1 MKSFMKN
8 TLLKERAVREVLNL
22 FNDVL
27 PDPDK
32 ILSENNYDYA
42 IYRDLLLDA
51 HLSATIQQRKSQV
64 IQMGWELNYDGKET
78 IKNEL
83 IKILQNLPLT
93 EISNNILDSFL
104 FGFAVGEVDWEMR
117 GSKIMPVNIIYKPQE
132 WFMFDVKNVCK
143 LRKKNRGMYLFEPGE
158 ELPPYKFIVNRH
170 MPSYTNPYGEKLLSR
185 CFWPVTFKKAGIE
198 FWELMVERFG
208 SPNLIGRYT
217 AGATETEKEQLL
229 DDLKAM
235 TEDIITVMQSDQIVE
250 WKESPKYSV
259 GGLYE
264 NLIQFLNTEISKAI
278 LTATLTIESGS
289 VGNYR
294 SASVQQEMV
303 AYLGMQDKKLV
314 EYTINQLLDYYLELN
329 YGEKERAK
337 IKLNRKEGIAEFSI
351 ERDKVLKEMGVE
363 FTKEYYKKRYNLT
376 EADFEIG
383 KKSIE

>member
-1 MKSFMKN
+1 MKN

-32 ILSENNYDYA
+32 ILAENNYDYS
-42 IYRDLLLDA
+42 IYRELLLDA

-64 IQMGWELNYDGKET
+64 LQMGWELNYDGPER

-83 IKILQNLPLT
+83 VEIIQNMPLQ
-93 EISNNILDSFL
+93 EIGNNVLDAVL
-104 FGFAVGEVDWEMR
+104 YGYAVGEVNWEMR
-117 GSKIMPVNIIYKPQE
+117 GSKIIPVNIIYKPQE
-132 WFMFDVKNVCK
+132 WFMFDI
-143 LRKKNRGMYLFEPGE
+143 KNRLRLRVRARGNYLFEPGE
-158 ELPPYKFIVNRH
+158 ELPPYKFILCQH

-208 SPNLIGRYT
+208 SPNLIGRYA
-217 AGATETEKEQLL
+217 AGATESEKNQLL
-229 DDLKAM
+229 EDLEQM
-235 TEDIITVMQSDQIVE
+235 TKDIITVMRSDQVVE

-289 VGNYR
+289 VGNYK
-294 SASVQQEMV
+294 SAVVQQEMIS
-303 AYLGMQDKKLV
+303 YLGMQDKKLI
-314 EYTINQLLDYYLELN
+314 EFSINKLLEYYLELN
-329 YGEKERAK
+329 HSAKGGEKEKAK
-337 IKLNRKEGIAEFSI
+337 IKFNRKEGISEFSI
-351 ERDKVLKEMGVE
+351 DRDKILKEMGIE
-363 FTKEYYKKRYNLT
+363 FSKEYFKKRYNLT
-376 EADFEIG
+376 ETDFEIA
-383 KKSIE
+383 KSTD